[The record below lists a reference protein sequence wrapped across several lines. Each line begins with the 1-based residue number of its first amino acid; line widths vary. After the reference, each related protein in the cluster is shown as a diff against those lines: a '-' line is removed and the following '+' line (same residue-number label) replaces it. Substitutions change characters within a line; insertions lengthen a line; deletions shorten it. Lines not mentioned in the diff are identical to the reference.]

1 MSIPAGLN
9 IIGEFIVDQLVKT
22 LDEQG
27 HRASG
32 ELQETMRHEVKR
44 TGSGFDIII
53 YAKDYAKYVDK
64 GIPSGVWVSVYALME
79 WIETKGIVTG
89 EREVKSLAFA
99 IRRTIFNEGSPTKG
113 SLKFSR
119 TGKRDEFI
127 KVMLDANAK
136 IIFEK
141 VTQLFTDQMTLSL
154 ENTIRENKQIF
165 ES

>member
-53 YAKDYAKYVDK
+53 YAKDYAKFVEK
-64 GIPSGVWVSVYALME
+64 GLPPGVWVSADKLAKWVQD
-79 WIETKGIVTG
+79 KGIATG
-89 EREVKSLAFA
+89 EIQIKNLAYA
-99 IRRTIFNEGSPTKG
+99 IQRTIYEKG
-113 SLKFSR
+113 TVQFREKKK
-119 TGKRDEFI
+119 GFI
-127 KVMLDANAK
+127 EVMLDANAK

-141 VTQLFTDQMTLSL
+141 VTQLFTDQITLSL